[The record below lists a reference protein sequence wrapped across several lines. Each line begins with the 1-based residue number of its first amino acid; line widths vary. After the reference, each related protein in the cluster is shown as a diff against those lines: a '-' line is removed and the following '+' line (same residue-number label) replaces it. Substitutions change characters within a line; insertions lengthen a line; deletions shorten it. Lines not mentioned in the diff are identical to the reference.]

1 MVYLRRLNLKVTQG
15 IRSRCCRPCKALK
28 RLTTNCKALKRLTT
42 NGLAADGA
50 LK

>member
-15 IRSRCCRPCKALK
+15 ILSRCRRPCKALK
-28 RLTTNCKALKRLTT
+28 RLTAS
-42 NGLAADGA
+42 GLAADGA